1 MPHLIQVKHIPPK
14 CFYFLCLIC
23 ISTTS
28 KSLAQS
34 PKLTFSDLN
43 VGLDARFTSNQDSV
57 IDPRF
62 YNQALGISGKYQT
75 SVVANYLNK
84 GKDKRFQVVDI
95 VGGELTGG
103 FFKSNSPFKKEPF
116 WFAFRFDLGMG
127 FMYRINEHQQIGL
140 NWYMMRFANDFISDY
155 IGGSELKLRYRYHR
169 VSLELGTINRNVR
182 VGGVFENYIKDTKDE
197 NMYSLGV
204 RYLLNEKRNIGLRIE
219 TFNWQAEGA
228 KDQILNIRLYYGL
241 YY

>member
-1 MPHLIQVKHIPPK
+1 MLHFVQMK
-14 CFYFLCLIC
+14 CLLFFKKYFL
-23 ISTTS
+23 
-28 KSLAQS
+28 SLVCVLVAIESFSQL

-43 VGLDARFTSNQDSV
+43 LGLDTRFTSNRDTLA
-57 IDPRF
+57 DPRY
-62 YNQALGISGKYQT
+62 YNQAIGISGRYQT
-75 SVVANYLNK
+75 SVVANYINK
-84 GKDKRFQVVDI
+84 GKDKRFQIVDI

-103 FFKSNSPFKKEPF
+103 FFKSDSPFKKEPF

-140 NWYMMRFANDFISDY
+140 NWYMMRFANDFISEY

-197 NMYSLGV
+197 NMYSLGI
-204 RYLLNEKRNIGLRIE
+204 RYLLNEKRNVGLRIE
-219 TFNWQAEGA
+219 NFNWQAEGA

>member
-1 MPHLIQVKHIPPK
+1 LKASTSYIKII
-14 CFYFLCLIC
+14 FLLLGILY
-23 ISTTS
+23 TTITI
-28 KSLAQS
+28 AQS

-43 VGLDARFTSNQDSV
+43 LGVDACFTSNQDS
-57 IDPRF
+57 IISARY
-62 YNQALGISGKYQT
+62 YNQAFGVSGKYQT
-75 SVVANYLNK
+75 SVVANYVNK
-84 GKDKRFQVVDI
+84 GKDKRFQIVDI

-103 FFKSNSPFKKEPF
+103 LFKSDSPFKKEPF

-127 FMYRINEHQQIGL
+127 CMYRINEHQQIGL

-155 IGGSELKLRYRYHR
+155 IGGAELQLRYRFQR
-169 VSLELGTINRNVR
+169 MSLELGTINRNVR

-204 RYLLNEKRNIGLRIE
+204 RYLLNEKRNVGLRVE
-219 TFNWQAEGA
+219 NFNWQAEGA
-228 KDQILNIRLYYGL
+228 KDQILNVRLYYGL

>member
-1 MPHLIQVKHIPPK
+1 MKASTCHIRII
-14 CFYFLCLIC
+14 FSLFGIIY
-23 ISTTS
+23 TTIA
-28 KSLAQS
+28 LAQS

-43 VGLDARFTSNQDSV
+43 LGLDARFTSNRDTLA
-57 IDPRF
+57 DPRY
-62 YNQALGISGKYQT
+62 YNQAIGISGKYQT
-75 SVVANYLNK
+75 SVVANYINK
-84 GKDKRFQVVDI
+84 GKDKRFQIVDI

-103 FFKSNSPFKKEPF
+103 FFRSDSPFKKEPF

-140 NWYMMRFANDFISDY
+140 NWYMMRFANDFISNY
-155 IGGSELKLRYRYHR
+155 IGGSELKLRYRYHKI
-169 VSLELGTINRNVR
+169 SFELGTINRNVR

-197 NMYSLGV
+197 NMYSLGI
-204 RYLLNEKRNIGLRIE
+204 RYLLNEKRNVGLRIE
-219 TFNWQAEGA
+219 NFNWQAEGA